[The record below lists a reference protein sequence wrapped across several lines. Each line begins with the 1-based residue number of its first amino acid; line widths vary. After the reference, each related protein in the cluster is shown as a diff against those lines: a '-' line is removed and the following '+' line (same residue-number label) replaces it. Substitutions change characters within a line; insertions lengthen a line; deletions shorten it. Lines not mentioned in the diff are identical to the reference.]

1 MTDLADAIDACAAET
16 QFSGVVQVD
25 RGSDT
30 EVARAYGDAD
40 RAHGVPNRLDTQFAM
55 GSGSKAFTAL
65 AVMSLVESGALALT
79 TTARALLGD
88 DLPLI
93 DDRVTVEDLLGHRSG
108 IGDYL
113 EEEGA
118 GDITDYVTPVPVHTL
133 VTTEDFLTV
142 LDGDPTNFPPGEQF
156 SYCNGGFVVL
166 ALLAERA
173 SGVAYHD
180 LVTERVL
187 APAGLVDTAFFRTD
201 ELPGRAARAYLAADG
216 LRTNVLHLPVCA
228 TGDGNAFTTA
238 ADVRTFWAALFA
250 GRIVPPARVAEMVAP
265 RSDAPEDSA
274 RYGLGFWLDEDGDG
288 VRLEGYDAGIS
299 FRTRH
304 DPTTGLTWTVL
315 ANWSDGAWP
324 VAKLVEEL
332 TT

>member
-1 MTDLADAIDACAAET
+1 MTDLGAAIDARAAAS
-16 QFSGVVQVD
+16 QFSGVVRVD
-25 RGSDT
+25 RAGET
-30 EVARAYGDAD
+30 ELARAYGDAD
-40 RAHGVPNRLDTQFAM
+40 RAHRVPNTLETQFAM
-55 GSGSKAFTAL
+55 ASGSKAFTAL
-65 AVMSLVESGALALT
+65 AVMSLVESGTLALT
-79 TTARALLGD
+79 TTARELLGD
-88 DLPLI
+88 DLPLV
-93 DDRVTVEDLLGHRSG
+93 DDRVTVGDLLGHRSG

-118 GDITDYVTPVPVHTL
+118 GDITDYVMPVPVHTL

-142 LDGDPTNFPPGEQF
+142 LDGYPTKFPPGARF

-173 SGVAYHD
+173 SGVAYQE

-187 APAGLVDTAFFRTD
+187 APAGLADTTFFRTD
-201 ELPGRAARAYLAADG
+201 ELPGRAARAYLGADG
-216 LRTNVLHLPVCA
+216 LRTNVLHLPVRA
-228 TGDGNAFTTA
+228 TGDGNAYTTA
-238 ADVRTFWAALFA
+238 ADVHTFWRALFD
-250 GRIVPPARVAEMVAP
+250 GRIVPRARVTEMVAP

-299 FRTRH
+299 FRSRH

-324 VAKLVEEL
+324 VAKLLEEL
-332 TT
+332 TS

>member
-1 MTDLADAIDACAAET
+1 MTDLADAIDARAVES
-16 QFSGVVQVD
+16 QFSGVVRVD
-25 RGSDT
+25 RDGET
-30 EVARAYGDAD
+30 QLARAYGDAD
-40 RAHGVPNRLDTQFAM
+40 RAHGIPNTLDTQFAM
-55 GSGSKAFTAL
+55 ASGSKAFTAL
-65 AVMSLVESGALALT
+65 AVMSLVESGVFTLR
-79 TTARALLGD
+79 TTARELLGD

-113 EEEGA
+113 DEDDA

-142 LDGDPTNFPPGEQF
+142 LDGHPTKFPPGERF
-156 SYCNGGFVVL
+156 SYCNGGYVVL

-173 SGVAYHD
+173 SGVTYHD
-180 LVTERVL
+180 LVAERVV
-187 APAGLVDTAFFRTD
+187 APAGLVDTMFFRTD
-201 ELPGRAARAYLAADG
+201 ELPGRVARAYLAADG

-238 ADVRTFWAALFA
+238 ADVHTFWAALFA

-265 RSDAPEDSA
+265 CSDAPEDSA
-274 RYGLGFWLDEDGDG
+274 RYGLGFWLDEDGEG

-332 TT
+332 TS